1 MIYVDLVF
9 LLINKSIYMTIN
21 INDILTITLTLFAVV
36 DILGS
41 IPLIISIRQKTGHI
55 NSLKATVVSFFLM
68 MGFLFIG
75 ENILHLIGIDV
86 QSFSMAGAIV
96 IFLLALE
103 MILNIELFKSADQD
117 KTASIV
123 PIAFPLIAGAGT
135 LTTILSLR
143 AIDSFSHLEITIGII
158 LNLLFVFLVL
168 KTTTSIEKILGT
180 GGVNV
185 LRRVFGIILLAIS
198 IKLFKVG
205 LY

>member
-1 MIYVDLVF
+1 MDI
-9 LLINKSIYMTIN
+9 TN
-21 INDILTITLTLFAVV
+21 IVTITLTLFAVV

-41 IPLIISIRQKTGHI
+41 IPLIIDIRKKTGQI
-55 NSLKATVVSFFLM
+55 NSLTATIVSFFIM
-68 MGFLFIG
+68 MLFLFLG
-75 ENILHLIGIDV
+75 ENLLHMIGIDV

-103 MILNIELFKSADQD
+103 MILNIELFKSGEED
-117 KTASIV
+117 KSGSIV

-143 AIDSFSHLEITIGII
+143 ASFSYSEIIIGIV
-158 LNLLFVFLVL
+158 LNLIFVFFVL
-168 KTTTSIEKILGT
+168 KTTTKIEKLLGS

-198 IKLFKVG
+198 IKLFKAG
-205 LY
+205 LF

>member
-1 MIYVDLVF
+1 M
-9 LLINKSIYMTIN
+9 N

-36 DILGS
+36 DILGN

-55 NSLKATVVSFFLM
+55 NSVKATIVSFFLM
-68 MGFLFIG
+68 MAFLFIG
-75 ENILHLIGIDV
+75 ENLLHLIGIDV

-103 MILNIELFKSADQD
+103 MILNIELFKANSDDQSA
-117 KTASIV
+117 ASIV

-143 AIDSFSHLEITIGII
+143 AIEYFSYAEITIGII
-158 LNLLFVFLVL
+158 LNLLFVFVVL
-168 KTTTSIEKILGT
+168 KKTDLIEKMLGT

-185 LRRVFGIILLAIS
+185 LRRVFGIILLALA

-205 LY
+205 LN

>member
-1 MIYVDLVF
+1 M
-9 LLINKSIYMTIN
+9 S

-36 DILGS
+36 DILGN
-41 IPLIISIRQKTGHI
+41 IPLIINIRQKTGHI
-55 NSLKATVVSFFLM
+55 NSVKATIVSFFLM
-68 MGFLFIG
+68 MAFLFFG
-75 ENILHLIGIDV
+75 ENLLHLIGIDV

-103 MILNIELFKSADQD
+103 MILNIELFKANSEDQSS
-117 KTASIV
+117 ASIV

-143 AIDSFSHLEITIGII
+143 AIEYFSYAEITISII
-158 LNLLFVFLVL
+158 LNLLFVFIVL
-168 KTTTSIEKILGT
+168 KKTEFIEKMLGT

-185 LRRVFGIILLAIS
+185 LRRVFGIILLALA

-205 LY
+205 LN

>member
-1 MIYVDLVF
+1 MNV
-9 LLINKSIYMTIN
+9 N
-21 INDILTITLTLFAVV
+21 INDILTISLTLFAVV

-41 IPLIISIRQKTGHI
+41 IPLIITIRQKSGHI
-55 NSLKATVVSFFLM
+55 HSFKATIVSFFLM

-75 ENILHLIGIDV
+75 ENLLHLIGIDV

-103 MILNIELFKSADQD
+103 MILNIELFKSTEHDN
-117 KTASIV
+117 TSSVV

-143 AIDSFSHLEITIGII
+143 AIENFSYIEITIGII
-158 LNLLFVFLVL
+158 LNLAFVFFVL
-168 KTTTSIEKILGT
+168 KTTNSIEKILGS
-180 GGVNV
+180 GGVNI

-198 IKLFKVG
+198 IKLFKLG
-205 LY
+205 LN